1 MAQLVIAA
9 AGSAIGGAVLG
20 TGVVALGLTGN
31 AIGWTVGSLIGSMFS
46 PTQKSQGPRLSDLTV
61 TGSAYGTPI
70 PYLVGGPRVAPQ
82 IIWASPKHEIATTTE
97 QGKGGG
103 GSEYTSYTYTVDL
116 LLLLADNQMAV
127 LGRVWSNGKLVYD
140 PIGGSGADA
149 APWSRITFYDGNA
162 SQLPDP
168 TYEADKGAD
177 ALAYRGRTTVF
188 IEGLQLGSGGQI
200 PNLTFELFSHVSVST
215 PEMALVSTTTMWAA
229 SSGCAVRGNYCYV
242 PQYSGAS
249 LQTFDVSDPT
259 SPVSTDLVATLS
271 SPQECVIVGDKMY
284 VTYGSWR
291 FRVYDLSTPAVPAVL
306 GTLVSHGALLGMAVS
321 GNYVYVGENQ
331 THEIRAIDVS
341 SPSSPTFV
349 GSSGDVGNGAAEFHL
364 GVRGDYLFAVG
375 TGTGNS
381 YLYVF
386 DISTPTTPVLVD
398 TILTDEYPYTLV
410 ITGIY
415 MFVGFQN
422 STTFTVYDISDP
434 LNVVDVAGGTG
445 MGTGVHGMNIVG
457 DYMYCVSNAS
467 DSLFMWDISGLPS
480 DPVLLQTL
488 ACTGD
493 PWNLTVA
500 GDKLYV
506 TDLSATKALQIFE
519 LTGATGPYSPTLQE
533 VTRDVLLRAG
543 MSEDQFDVSALAD
556 ISQPVRAMAISQV
569 STARQVLDMLASAFF
584 FEAVAS
590 DKLYFVPRGG
600 APVRT
605 LAFDDLGWYSDGQTP
620 PDPLAL
626 VDANELELPAQVAL
640 TYNAIESDYQTD
652 TQYSDRLLSSMK
664 STNALTL
671 PLGLTA
677 AEAKQIADA
686 MLVDSVVGLLSTK
699 IALGLEH
706 ADLEPTDVVIA
717 TGADGSTY
725 RLRLLKRSDAGGVSD
740 FDVVLDDASV
750 LTQAGVTEGGTASQ
764 TVVQSLAATTLA
776 LLDIPL
782 LRDADDA
789 PGYLLAVS
797 GGGASNWRSA
807 GVYDSTDAATYALQ
821 RTVDSQA
828 VIGSATSV
836 LANWT
841 GGNVWDDVST
851 VTVQVDGELSSA
863 TSAAVIARRDVN
875 AALIGDELVQY
886 RAATLVSAGVYTLSG
901 FLRGRRGTEW
911 AMAGHLTSEQFVALG
926 TSGMRFMRLQASEL
940 GGLRYVKA
948 VTAGQLLSAVTA
960 QTITPLGVSLKPLA
974 PVLASADR
982 SGSDTVLAWY
992 RRSRL
997 SSRIT
1002 GPLAWSHPL
1011 GEASESYEIDVYAD
1025 GAYASIVRT
1034 ISASDTQVTYT
1045 AADQTTDFGSPPATL
1060 YLDIYQISATVGRG
1074 TALRAAV

>member
-116 LLLLADNQMAV
+116 LLLLSINSMQGV
-127 LGRVWSNGKLVYD
+127 SRIWNNGKLIYTRL
-140 PIGGSGADA
+140 DA
-149 APWSRITFYDGNA
+149 ASSESQIASDDGPLWSRLTFYDGNA
-162 SQLPDP
+162 SQMPDP
-168 TYEADKGAD
+168 TYEAAVGTEN
-177 ALAYRGRTTVF
+177 ALAFRSRTTIF
-188 IEGLQLGSGGQI
+188 IEGLQLGSSGQI
-200 PNLTFELFSHVSVST
+200 PNLTYEIYSTGTETPADYLTRLQTDFVGEISEDLSYYAIGSGTNTGGTVHEGYYEVDINNSSRKGIAWTDAGLARSTGQEYTFEIFFEVIEVTGNRNGVVGLFDAVMFLTAGLQGSMNGYGGAVPSANEFAYSDTINGGHTYVASTDLPSSSPAIHHFAMSV
-215 PEMALVSTTTMWAA
+215 AA
-229 SSGCAVRGNYCYV
+229 DATYSVYLDGHRILGPVAGTDFSNSSGNVYLGGASPSGESTRLKVYGVRV
-242 PQYSGAS
+242 RREQIYSGAS
-249 LQTFDVSDPT
+249 IAPPADSAAWGPAYRDY
-259 SPVSTDLVATLS
+259 STVTIGTETLT
-271 SPQECVIVGDKMY
+271 D
-284 VTYGSWR
+284 T
-291 FRVYDLSTPAVPAVL
+291 
-306 GTLVSHGALLGMAVS
+306 VS
-321 GNYVYVGENQ
+321 G
-331 THEIRAIDVS
+331 I
-341 SPSSPTFV
+341 
-349 GSSGDVGNGAAEFHL
+349 
-364 GVRGDYLFAVG
+364 
-375 TGTGNS
+375 
-381 YLYVF
+381 
-386 DISTPTTPVLVD
+386 
-398 TILTDEYPYTLV
+398 
-410 ITGIY
+410 
-415 MFVGFQN
+415 
-422 STTFTVYDISDP
+422 
-434 LNVVDVAGGTG
+434 
-445 MGTGVHGMNIVG
+445 
-457 DYMYCVSNAS
+457 C
-467 DSLFMWDISGLPS
+467 
-480 DPVLLQTL
+480 
-488 ACTGD
+488 
-493 PWNLTVA
+493 
-500 GDKLYV
+500 
-506 TDLSATKALQIFE
+506 
-519 LTGATGPYSPTLQE
+519 
-533 VTRDVLLRAG
+533 LRAG
-543 MSEDQFDVSALAD
+543 LTADQFDVTALAS
-556 ISQPVRAMAISQV
+556 ITQPVRAMAISQV

-677 AEAKQIADA
+677 AEAKKIADA
-686 MLVDSVVGLLSTK
+686 MLADSVVGLLSTK
-699 IALGLEH
+699 ISLGLEH
-706 ADLEPTDVVIA
+706 ADLEGTDVVLA

-725 RLRLLKRSDAGGVSD
+725 RVRLLKRSDSGGVSD

-750 LTQAGVTEGGTASQ
+750 LTQAGVTDGGTASQ
-764 TVVQSLAATTLA
+764 TIVQSLAATTLA

-807 GVYDSTDAATYALQ
+807 GIYDSTDATTYTLQ

-1025 GAYASIVRT
+1025 GTYASIVRT